1 MQNIN
6 EEIREMREQIQAR
19 LDKMENQQKVQ
30 LDGLAFMMKLSGDQ
44 YTYNAASRVFGK
56 QLLNKRKDVFDDR
69 LDQLLQFRNSS
80 HGYDN
85 INANYDDDEE
95 EYSRKRRQKKEEE
108 RRRKDRKQPKGVN
121 HGLTIITLILG
132 AAVLVA
138 LIFVIG
144 RASGLLG
151 GKTEKDRGRNCRPAP
166 QKGKA
171 DPEHPV
177 HHPAGSRSVD
187 AGGIRG
193 TAGHKDP
200 GLHGSPG

>member
-85 INANYDDDEE
+85 INANYKNFRSWTGLKITFEAIE
-95 EYSRKRRQKKEEE
+95 PQRQ
-108 RRRKDRKQPKGVN
+108 
-121 HGLTIITLILG
+121 
-132 AAVLVA
+132 
-138 LIFVIG
+138 
-144 RASGLLG
+144 
-151 GKTEKDRGRNCRPAP
+151 
-166 QKGKA
+166 
-171 DPEHPV
+171 
-177 HHPAGSRSVD
+177 VD
-187 AGGIRG
+187 
-193 TAGHKDP
+193 
-200 GLHGSPG
+200 

>member
-44 YTYNAASRVFGK
+44 YTNNAASRVFGK

-95 EYSRKRRQKKEEE
+95 EIKTLKRNLSKKKDQLSRSGRSVRSHYSSPAPNMNPKSNGGSDFLPRITNKSNTF
-108 RRRKDRKQPKGVN
+108 RRRV
-121 HGLTIITLILG
+121 
-132 AAVLVA
+132 
-138 LIFVIG
+138 
-144 RASGLLG
+144 
-151 GKTEKDRGRNCRPAP
+151 RNDIKP
-166 QKGKA
+166 
-171 DPEHPV
+171 
-177 HHPAGSRSVD
+177 
-187 AGGIRG
+187 IREEWFI
-193 TAGHKDP
+193 D
-200 GLHGSPG
+200 